1 MPPSSKP
8 SGSVRVMILG
18 GLVMDLIWE
27 VPDWPVKRKAVQAT
41 RFRMQPGGKGLNQ
54 AIAAARL
61 GAQVSIISAVGL
73 DHLGDLLL
81 SELEHAGVDYQFVD
95 RDKAAG
101 TDATGVIVE
110 KGDPGFIG
118 GKIAGQTVG
127 SKLIHKAENYI
138 KQADVLIATCEIKV
152 ETIFTAFQ
160 IAKRNKVITILN
172 PAPPERLSTELLEL
186 TDYIV
191 PNEWE
196 ASVVAG
202 LDDEGGFLPM
212 ERIAQKLRKS
222 KARNIIIT
230 TGDVGAMAYLLDD
243 SIKKFQAFEV
253 EPVDTTGA
261 SDAFCAGLAVSLAE
275 GKSVEKAITI
285 ASASGALACLK
296 FGASTSMP
304 EKNALNSF
312 LKRHQQD
319 IAID

>member
-1 MPPSSKP
+1 MARSTKSSKAP
-8 SGSVRVMILG
+8 KIVVLG

-27 VPDWPVKRKAVQAT
+27 VPEWPMKRKAVQAT

-61 GAQVSIISAVGL
+61 GAQVGVISAVGV

-81 SELEHAGVDYQFVD
+81 TELEQMAVDCQFVD

-138 KQADVLIATCEIKV
+138 KRADVLMATCEIKV
-152 ETIFTAFQ
+152 ETILTAFE
-160 IAKRNKVITILN
+160 IAKKYKVTTILN
-172 PAPPERLSTELLEL
+172 PAPPEKLSSELLAL
-186 TDYIV
+186 TDYLV

-202 LDDEGGFLPM
+202 VDQGGFLSV
-212 ERIAQKLRKS
+212 ERIAKRLKQA
-222 KARNIIIT
+222 KAQNIIIT
-230 TGDVGAMAYLLDD
+230 AGDLGGVAYLADGG
-243 SIKKFQAFEV
+243 IKKFQSYEV
-253 EPVDTTGA
+253 EQVDATGA
-261 SDAFCAGLAVSLAE
+261 SDAFCAAFAVSLAQD
-275 GKSVEKAITI
+275 KSVEESITI

-304 EKNALNSF
+304 LRNAVNSF
-312 LKRHQQD
+312 LKRNHKNIVLD
-319 IAID
+319 